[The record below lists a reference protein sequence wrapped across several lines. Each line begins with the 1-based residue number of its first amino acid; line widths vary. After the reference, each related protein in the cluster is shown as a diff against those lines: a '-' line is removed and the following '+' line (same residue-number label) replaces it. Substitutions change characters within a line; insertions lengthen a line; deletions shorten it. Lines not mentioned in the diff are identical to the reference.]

1 MKRIKPENRKIA
13 KSLKVT
19 ASELNK
25 LKAINPLATFTILA
39 REAIKLYIQKN
50 AQRPLA

>member
-1 MKRIKPENRKIA
+1 MKRIKPENRKIS

-19 ASELNK
+19 ASELNQ

-39 REAIKLYIQKN
+39 REAIRLYIQKN
-50 AQRPLA
+50 TQREAA